1 MAHLP
6 SGAVSFLFTDVEGS
20 TLLWEAHRQAMQVAL
35 AEHDRLISAAAEEAA
50 GYVFSTAGDAFAIAF
65 QEPGAAVEVALAT
78 QLALQAAD
86 FDEIGRLKV
95 RMAIHTGTAEERD
108 GNYFGPTLNRCAR
121 LLSIAS
127 GDETLISS
135 ATHERLDGDLPDRA
149 GLADIGEFR
158 LKDLGRSNRVFRLT
172 HPDFVDAEV
181 ARDPNLDPGLR
192 GDREDRGGRVRG
204 RVSGSS
210 VGSRARGGGEGRAS
224 RVRQQLAV
232 HPSFRRRGPAGS
244 SIGAPFHRPALRL
257 LARAERSGAFLVM
270 RWLRGGSLQSSLR
283 SGPWSLDATL
293 GLLRQIGDALATA
306 HRNDIVHRDLK
317 PANILLDGDGNAYLS
332 DFGIAADVAAAIQLD
347 ALDQSTDWPAY
358 ASPELL
364 RREPATP
371 EGDIYSLGLVLYEL
385 LTGEYPFG
393 QAVPSELLER
403 QLHHELTSVD
413 EMRADVP
420 AEVASVIRKATSR
433 DPKRRYRDVGQLVRE
448 FEIAVSAEPS
458 SVLAFGGVARNPY
471 KGLAAF
477 QQSDSGDFFGRQ
489 DLSDQIISELMARR
503 LVAVVGPEWERQ
515 VECGEGGCSACPAE
529 RSDRRM

>member
-65 QEPGAAVEVALAT
+65 QEPGAAVEVALAI

-181 ARDPNLDPGLR
+181 ARDPNRIR
-192 GDREDRGGRVRG
+192 GYEVIEKIGEGGFGV
-204 RVSGSS
+204 VY
-210 VGSRARGGGEGRAS
+210 RARQSGVEREVAVKA
-224 RVRQQLAV
+224 VRPEFANNSQFIRRFDAEAQLVARLE
-232 HPSFRRRGPAGS
+232 HPFIVPLYDYWREP
-244 SIGAPFHRPALRL
+244 
-257 LARAERSGAFLVM
+257 SGAFLVM

-413 EMRADVP
+413 EMRADVL
-420 AEVASVIRKATSR
+420 
-433 DPKRRYRDVGQLVRE
+433 PKWR
-448 FEIAVSAEPS
+448 A
-458 SVLAFGGVARNPY
+458 
-471 KGLAAF
+471 
-477 QQSDSGDFFGRQ
+477 
-489 DLSDQIISELMARR
+489 
-503 LVAVVGPEWERQ
+503 
-515 VECGEGGCSACPAE
+515 
-529 RSDRRM
+529 